1 MKRNVVG
8 LAMVA
13 LLGLVA
19 CSGSGGG
26 SATTT
31 GGSETTAG
39 GGSGTTAAPAQED
52 GAGAATVS
60 IIDFEFDAPASV
72 AAGTEITV
80 VNNGEAT
87 HTWTQ
92 PDGAFDTGQ
101 IAPGSSAT
109 VTIDEPG
116 TYDYVCSIH
125 SNMTGTIEV
134 TDA

>member
-1 MKRNVVG
+1 MKRSFGV

-13 LLGLVA
+13 LLALVA
-19 CSGSGGG
+19 CSGSGGT
-26 SATTT
+26 ATTA

-39 GGSGTTAAPAQED
+39 GGSGTTAAPAGD
-52 GAGAATVS
+52 GGGGAASVS
-60 IIDFEFDAPASV
+60 IIDFEFSAPASV
-72 AAGTEITV
+72 AVGTEITV

-109 VTIDEPG
+109 VTIDTPG